1 MRSRVL
7 LPFGAILA
15 ALPLQERE
23 KADRSMSSLQNV
35 LCVVMYLMLIS
46 ATIPEGAWPQE
57 GYAPFSAADL
67 DSLVAPIALYP
78 DELVAQVLGA
88 ATYPDQITEAYDWL
102 QSNNGLQ
109 GQALMSAIDEQNWD
123 DAVKAVCMFPSV
135 LNMMSDNLSW
145 TSALGEAAA
154 MQQAD
159 VMAAVQRMRSKAFQA
174 GNLQTTR
181 EIKVVQQSPDVIV
194 IQPANPQVVFVPTFN
209 PTVVYG
215 APVMVPG
222 WSSMGLAAT
231 PIISFGPGI
240 AIGSMIN
247 NRWGWNGWGMHWGRG
262 NIYFRNRVYIGNPY
276 WRGRPPGYF
285 PGYRPPFFPP
295 RPPRPGYRPPGVRPP
310 TLPPPSTR
318 PPRPVRPIAPIAP
331 IPPAAGGRPPGG
343 GGGGRPPGGGGSG
356 RPPGGGAG
364 GRPPGGRPTVQ
375 PAPGPG
381 TTRPARQP
389 RPSPA
394 EPMPAQRDLRGYGTG
409 TRGSRAGAF
418 SPSPSDRSASIR
430 GNRSLGNTQPAP
442 RPAPAARPAAPAPRR
457 TRSGS

>member
-1 MRSRVL
+1 MRFRVL
-7 LPFGAILA
+7 LPFAAILA
-15 ALPLQERE
+15 APPLRARE

-35 LCVVMYLMLIS
+35 LCLVMCLMLIS
-46 ATIPEGAWPQE
+46 ATMPEGAWPQE
-57 GYAPFSAADL
+57 GFAPFSAADL

-88 ATYPDQITEAYDWL
+88 ATYPDQIAEAYDWL
-102 QSNNGLQ
+102 QSNSGLQ

-135 LNMMSDNLSW
+135 LSMMSDNLSW

-159 VMAAVQRMRSKAFQA
+159 VMAAVQRMRSRAFQA
-174 GNLQTTR
+174 GNLNTTR

-194 IQPANPQVVFVPTFN
+194 IQPANPQVVYVPTFN
-209 PTVVYG
+209 PTVIYG
-215 APVMVPG
+215 APVVVPG
-222 WSSMGLAAT
+222 WYSPVGLAAT

-240 AIGSMIN
+240 AIGPMIN
-247 NRWGWNGWGMHWGRG
+247 NRWGWGWNGWGMHWGRG

-285 PGYRPPFFPP
+285 RGYRPPFFPP
-295 RPPRPGYRPPGVRPP
+295 PPRRAGFRPPGVRPP

-318 PPRPVRPIAPIAP
+318 PPRPVRPVPPIAP
-331 IPPAAGGRPPGG
+331 IPPPAGGRPPGG
-343 GGGGRPPGGGGSG
+343 GGGGRPS
-356 RPPGGGAG
+356 GGAGGG
-364 GRPPGGRPTVQ
+364 GRPPGGRPTTQ

-394 EPMPAQRDLRGYGTG
+394 EPMPGQRDLRGYGTG

-430 GNRSLGNTQPAP
+430 GNQSLGNTRSAP
-442 RPAPAARPAAPAPRR
+442 RPAPAERPTSAPRR